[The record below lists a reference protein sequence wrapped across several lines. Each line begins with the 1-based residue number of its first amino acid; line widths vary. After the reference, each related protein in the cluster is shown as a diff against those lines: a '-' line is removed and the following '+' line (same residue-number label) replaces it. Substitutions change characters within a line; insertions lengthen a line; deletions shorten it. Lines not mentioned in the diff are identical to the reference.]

1 MESKEQES
9 PSLFPSSFTRWWSKD
24 TIAVVTGANKG
35 IGFELVRSLAGLGL
49 TVILTARDRERGYRA
64 VEILKDEGLDVHF
77 FCLDV
82 SDPSSIKAFVSSFKQ
97 KFGVLDIL
105 VNNAAVS
112 FNEIGENRVVHA
124 ETVIETN
131 FYGPKMLTQ
140 SLLPLFRRSSSIAR
154 ILNMSSRLGTF
165 DKVKNPGVREILQDE
180 QNLTE
185 ERIDNILKVFLDNV
199 KRGDWESRGWPE
211 IWTDYAMSK
220 VALNAYSRILAKR
233 YKGQG
238 LSVNCFCPGYVQTS
252 MTRGTGTRTPELA
265 ATVGAS
271 LALLPPKEIP
281 TGKFFMGC
289 SPTVN
294 SRWWSKDTIAIV
306 TGANKGIGFELV
318 RRFAG
323 LGLTVILTARDIE
336 RGHRAVETL
345 KDEGLDVHFF
355 CLDVSDPSSIKAFV
369 SSFKQK
375 FGVMDIL
382 VNNAAVSFNEIG
394 ENRVVHAE
402 TVIETNFYGPK
413 MLTQSL
419 LPLFRRSSSIARI
432 LNMSSRLGTF
442 DKVKNPGV
450 REILQDEQNLT
461 EERIDN
467 ILKVF
472 LDNVKR
478 GDWES
483 RGWPEIWTDYAMSKV
498 ALNAYSRILAKRY
511 KGQGLSVNCFCP
523 GYVQTSMTRGTG
535 TRTPEL
541 AATVGA
547 SLALLPPKEIPTGK
561 FFMGCSPTVNSRL

>member
-180 QNLTE
+180 QTNRGTIPRQCQE
-185 ERIDNILKVFLDNV
+185 
-199 KRGDWESRGWPE
+199 GDWERRGW
-211 IWTDYAMSK
+211 
-220 VALNAYSRILAKR
+220 R
-233 YKGQG
+233 
-238 LSVNCFCPGYVQTS
+238 
-252 MTRGTGTRTPELA
+252 
-265 ATVGAS
+265 
-271 LALLPPKEIP
+271 
-281 TGKFFMGC
+281 
-289 SPTVN
+289 
-294 SRWWSKDTIAIV
+294 
-306 TGANKGIGFELV
+306 
-318 RRFAG
+318 
-323 LGLTVILTARDIE
+323 
-336 RGHRAVETL
+336 
-345 KDEGLDVHFF
+345 
-355 CLDVSDPSSIKAFV
+355 
-369 SSFKQK
+369 
-375 FGVMDIL
+375 
-382 VNNAAVSFNEIG
+382 
-394 ENRVVHAE
+394 
-402 TVIETNFYGPK
+402 
-413 MLTQSL
+413 
-419 LPLFRRSSSIARI
+419 
-432 LNMSSRLGTF
+432 
-442 DKVKNPGV
+442 
-450 REILQDEQNLT
+450 
-461 EERIDN
+461 
-467 ILKVF
+467 
-472 LDNVKR
+472 
-478 GDWES
+478 
-483 RGWPEIWTDYAMSKV
+483 EIWTDYAMSKV